1 MCASTRD
8 VCQLSSNWR
17 CAAVMGLLLLSVSA
31 VGRAEPASFTFM
43 RVVDTNSQLPNATGN
58 FIAFTDPF
66 ATASLDGRPALS
78 IENGTVV
85 FSGSGAS
92 GQTGIYIAPVGGSI
106 TRIADTNSECRN
118 GRHRPA
124 RPDR

>member
-92 GQTGIYIAPVGGSI
+92 GQTGIYIAPGWGV
-106 TRIADTNSECRN
+106 DNKDC
-118 GRHRPA
+118 
-124 RPDR
+124 